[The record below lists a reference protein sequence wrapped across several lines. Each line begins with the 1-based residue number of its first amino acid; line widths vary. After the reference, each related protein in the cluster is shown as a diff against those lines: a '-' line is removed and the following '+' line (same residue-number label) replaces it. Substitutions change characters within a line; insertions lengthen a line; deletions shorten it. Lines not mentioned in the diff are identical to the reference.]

1 MLKFLKKRKPLSSLE
16 KIDETV
22 ELART
27 MIFQRNLLIILFIII
42 LSFAGFIVSQLYRTT
57 IDRMIKPFIIEE
69 EDRTGIYKVITP
81 VEKEKYATDAT
92 ITDYH
97 LRYYL
102 TTRESFSSTS
112 YRYNYYTV
120 VKSFSTE
127 KVFDYF
133 SYLIWNNR
141 THDLAPDQLIHI
153 AEPRDIAIDI
163 ESIIPLNSSEHNIPG
178 QVVQIYFTQYPLNDL
193 SYKRRHKMATI
204 GYNFDK
210 SFAKNEQDLREL
222 NPLGFQVLFYELTDV
237 ASTK

>member
-97 LRYYL
+97 LRY
-102 TTRESFSSTS
+102 
-112 YRYNYYTV
+112 
-120 VKSFSTE
+120 
-127 KVFDYF
+127 
-133 SYLIWNNR
+133 
-141 THDLAPDQLIHI
+141 
-153 AEPRDIAIDI
+153 
-163 ESIIPLNSSEHNIPG
+163 
-178 QVVQIYFTQYPLNDL
+178 
-193 SYKRRHKMATI
+193 
-204 GYNFDK
+204 
-210 SFAKNEQDLREL
+210 
-222 NPLGFQVLFYELTDV
+222 
-237 ASTK
+237 